1 MTTVFIGGSRE
12 VSRLN
17 AAIRERL
24 DDLVD
29 KGCQIFVG
37 DANGADKAVQQYFAD
52 RDYRNVTVF
61 CMGACRTNVGNW
73 EVRRIKPDSSRK
85 DFGYYAI
92 KDIAMAREA
101 KCGVMLW
108 DGRSKGTLHN
118 ILNLTGAGKKV
129 LVYFAPE
136 TTFHK
141 LSTPEGLDV
150 LLSRCDPREIE
161 RIQQSTGLLAPRPPI
176 LQAAPWCVAC
186 LSHLERG
193 LLVVDHPAMS
203 QVCQQRHPFASQSR
217 NSSPAYNA

>member
-1 MTTVFIGGSRE
+1 MTTVFIGGSRA

-17 AAIRERL
+17 ATIRERL

-29 KGCQIFVG
+29 KKCRIFIG

-61 CMGACRTNVGNW
+61 CMGTCRNNVGNW
-73 EVRRIKPDSSRK
+73 EVRRIKSDSSRK
-85 DFGYYAI
+85 DFGYYAT

-118 ILNLTGAGKKV
+118 ILNLIGAGKKV
-129 LVYFAPE
+129 LAYFAPE
-136 TTFHK
+136 TAFHK
-141 LSTPEGLDV
+141 LSTPEDLDA

-161 RIQQSTGLLAPRPPI
+161 RIQQSIALLAPSAQEQLPVR
-176 LQAAPWCVAC
+176 
-186 LSHLERG
+186 
-193 LLVVDHPAMS
+193 
-203 QVCQQRHPFASQSR
+203 
-217 NSSPAYNA
+217 